1 MSVFLSKEMDAYIR
15 VYADNNPLWIA
26 TLSNGE
32 TIYQDDG
39 SPNVKP
45 LSAWSRLKKYC
56 EDNQLHIT
64 NIKLRNRS
72 NVVDVG
78 SNHDGYFFC
87 KSAGALMFGDMT
99 MHSFIIGTLTGEKL
113 SARKWRLPELIDEGI
128 EERDPYELPE
138 CIIAKKGI
146 LDEQRLQAQNN
157 RTKV

>member
-1 MSVFLSKEMDAYIR
+1 MSIFLSKEIDSYIN

-39 SPNVKP
+39 RPNIKP
-45 LSAWSRLKKYC
+45 HSAWVRLKRYC
-56 EDNQLHIT
+56 EINDLHIT

-72 NVVDVG
+72 HVEDVG
-78 SNHDGYFFC
+78 SDYDGYFFC
-87 KSAGALMFGDMT
+87 KSAGALMFGDLT
-99 MHSFIIGTLTGEKL
+99 LHNFIVGTLTGEKL
-113 SARKWRLPELIDEGI
+113 SVKKWRLPELIAEEI

-157 RTKV
+157 GTIV

>member
-39 SPNVKP
+39 RPNVKP

-56 EDNQLHIT
+56 EDNHLHIT

-113 SARKWRLPELIDEGI
+113 SARKWRLPELIAEGI